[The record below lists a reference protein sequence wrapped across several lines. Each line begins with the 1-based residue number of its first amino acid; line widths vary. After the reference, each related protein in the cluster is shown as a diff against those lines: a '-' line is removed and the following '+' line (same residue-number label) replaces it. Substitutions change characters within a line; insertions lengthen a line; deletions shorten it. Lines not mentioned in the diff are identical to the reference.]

1 MGDRVFL
8 VVGGVAGLPLEG
20 SNRLVQKLPQQIND
34 GRKMFVALLFIAEFQ
49 SALIHSFR
57 LALFLSLC
65 FECCTSLFQET
76 KFFFF
81 AFWRS
86 GSDGDY
92 GKSTKIFPALPND
105 IFVPW
110 DYVALTIKI
119 R

>member
-92 GKSTKIFPALPND
+92 GKSL
-105 IFVPW
+105 
-110 DYVALTIKI
+110 
-119 R
+119 